1 MSEERQESASRQQIN
16 SELLMEALY
25 SEKIDDFRAEF
36 LDLHPYDQAEFFS
49 ELDDEDRAK
58 VYTFLSPEEMADLF
72 ENLEADE
79 EDFKDV
85 LAQMNP
91 NYAADM
97 LSNMYADDAVDVLNE
112 LDKDQ
117 VASYLTIMDEDAA
130 QEIKDLLH
138 YEEYTAGSIMTTEFI
153 AISANQTVRSAM
165 YILKKEAP
173 QAETI
178 YYIFVVDEEKRL
190 AGVISLR
197 DLIVADDEA
206 MIAEVMS
213 DRVVSV
219 SVGED
224 QEEVARMM
232 RDYNFLALPVVD
244 FQNHLLGIITVD
256 DIIDVMEEEASDDYS
271 KLAGIAD
278 LDTVDRNPFS
288 AAKKRLPWLIILLF
302 LGMFTASLIG
312 RFEDTLNKVAIL
324 AVFIPLIAGMAG
336 NTGTQALA
344 VAVRGIAT
352 GDLDKESKWSIIL
365 REAGTGLITGA
376 VCGILVTFI
385 VYFWKGELFLGALV
399 GISIFITL
407 IIATLAGSLVPL
419 LMHRLKIDPAVASG
433 PFITTINDIISILIY
448 FGIATAFM
456 SYLT

>member
-1 MSEERQESASRQQIN
+1 
-16 SELLMEALY
+16 MEALY

-58 VYTFLSPEEMADLF
+58 VYNFLSPEEMADLF

-173 QAETI
+173 RAETI
-178 YYIFVVDEEKRL
+178 YYIFVVDEDKRL

-197 DLIVADDEA
+197 DLIVADDET
-206 MIAEVMS
+206 MISEVMS

-271 KLAGIAD
+271 KLAGISD
-278 LDTVDRNPFS
+278 LDTVDRNPLT
-288 AAKKRLPWLIILLF
+288 AARKRLPWLIILLF

-312 RFEDTLNKVAIL
+312 RFEDTLDKVAIL

-352 GDLDKESKWSIIL
+352 GDLEKESKWSIIL

-376 VCGILVTFI
+376 VCGLLVTFI